1 MATGPCQQSVQRL
14 DERTGWIAQEL
25 MGMKKA
31 LESERRAMASG
42 CVVASEYWQTPF
54 GEGNEQGSWRT
65 TSRQSG
71 FEQRPR
77 AGSLVKYLNKL
88 GFTQVMIVKVDR
100 VFAGP
105 TVMENFKVIG
115 PVSINP

>member
-71 FEQRPR
+71 FEAATQSRVLGEVLEQARAHTDNDRQGGSGFCRGRPSWR
-77 AGSLVKYLNKL
+77 TS
-88 GFTQVMIVKVDR
+88 R
-100 VFAGP
+100 
-105 TVMENFKVIG
+105 
-115 PVSINP
+115 